1 MLAAND
7 LRAILNA
14 AEQAVARGDNAAA
27 AERLLREALA
37 LQESTPDRSMPTSP
51 RR

>member
-1 MLAAND
+1 MQEAND

-14 AEQAVARGDNAAA
+14 AEQAAARDDAAA

-37 LQESTPDRSMPTSP
+37 LQESTAGAP
-51 RR
+51 